1 MIFDG
6 DIESNDVKISIKNAS
21 SEVRSEIWGT
31 LISSRKGEKKGGGE
45 FLGGGELI
53 GRIRYSSFH
62 LFICSLLRRHEER
75 KPSSVHFTMR
85 NCMENGI
92 YDCLEERERERE

>member
-53 GRIRYSSFH
+53 GRIR
-62 LFICSLLRRHEER
+62 
-75 KPSSVHFTMR
+75 
-85 NCMENGI
+85 
-92 YDCLEERERERE
+92 